1 MKNLKLS
8 EAFLPGQP
16 LSNEE
21 MKSIIA
27 GRSTTYSCSCHLNL
41 TEGRTTGYEIDG
53 VTSDKECRSQCKDA
67 CSKTPTCIS
76 YKIAFSVTD
85 N

>member
-27 GRSTTYSCSCHLNL
+27 GRSTTYSCSCHLEL
-41 TEGRTTGYEIDG
+41 AGGKEVGYDING
-53 VTSDKECRSQCKDA
+53 VTTDKECRSQCKDA
-67 CSKTPTCIS
+67 CSKTETCIS